1 MLVLALE
8 TSSKVS
14 SVAVAEENRLLA
26 EITSE
31 SKLTHSKT
39 LVAHIEKVLA
49 LANKDKKEL
58 DAVAVSLGPGSF
70 TGLRIGLAAAKA
82 IAYALNIKIYGA
94 PTLQSLAYHFTVPN
108 LRIVSLMDAQKG
120 MVYREHYKF
129 NEGKLQIIEP
139 LSVVSVEEARREVL
153 SKDEDTV
160 LLGEKAEKVY
170 EGIDTGKIFLAPFY
184 ERMPRGALIARYAFQ
199 HFENKDNLM
208 ALEPL
213 YVRRSEAEDLWEKRH
228 G

>member
-31 SKLTHSKT
+31 SRLTHSKT
-39 LVAHIEKVLA
+39 LVAHVEKVLA
-49 LANKDKKEL
+49 LANKDKSEL
-58 DAVAVSLGPGSF
+58 AAVAVSLGPGSF
-70 TGLRIGLAAAKA
+70 TGLRIGLAAAKG
-82 IAYALNIKIYGA
+82 IAYALNIKIYGV
-94 PTLQSLAYHFTVPN
+94 PTLQSLAYHFAVPN

-129 NEGKLQIIEP
+129 NDGKLQIVEP
-139 LSVVSVEEARREVL
+139 LSVVSLEEARQEIL
-153 SKDEDTV
+153 SNDENAV
-160 LLGEKAEKVY
+160 LLGEKAEKAY
-170 EGIDTGKIFLAPFY
+170 EGIDSNKIILAPFY
-184 ERMPRGALIARYAFQ
+184 ARMPRGALIAKYAFI
-199 HFENKDNLM
+199 HCENEDNIM

-213 YVRRSEAEDLWEKRH
+213 YVRRSEAEKLWEKRH